1 MNTPLSHILAQKG
14 HAVTSVPPTASV
26 ADAVQIMNHFHIGA
40 VVVTNPRKGLLGIF
54 TERDVL
60 NRIVASER
68 DPKTTVVEA
77 VMSTKLVTVT
87 PATTVDEAM
96 QIFMDNRVRH
106 LPVIEAGVL
115 VGLVSIGDINRH
127 LLEEHAEEARQLR
140 GYIQGD
146 MTAPV

>member
-1 MNTPLSHILAQKG
+1 MNTPLSHILAHKG

-40 VVVTNPRKGLLGIF
+40 VVVTNHRKGLLGIF

-60 NRIVASER
+60 NRIVAR
-68 DPKTTVVEA
+68 DLDPKSTVVES
-77 VMSTKLVTVT
+77 VMSTKLVTTT
-87 PATTVDEAM
+87 PATTIDEAM
-96 QIFMDNRVRH
+96 QMFMDRRVRH
-106 LPVIEAGVL
+106 LPVVESGVV
-115 VGLVSIGDINRH
+115 VGMVSIGDINRH

-146 MTAPV
+146 MTTPV